1 MVGVG
6 GIVYRYIWRHSS
18 PNFFNLC
25 KCDNDFRIQ
34 DMTNSRTI
42 FFLDWDSLMLNK
54 YHRTCNTVIKNA
66 QIFNSSC
73 SLEKCIYHLYI
84 APTRQEFLHILS
96 HVRIEFT
103 PVQRIHSTPSPPKFC
118 FFICSHSHPINKMT
132 LFTIFHYP
140 GR

>member
-1 MVGVG
+1 
-6 GIVYRYIWRHSS
+6 
-18 PNFFNLC
+18 
-25 KCDNDFRIQ
+25 
-34 DMTNSRTI
+34 
-42 FFLDWDSLMLNK
+42 MLNK

-140 GR
+140 GRQQSAKLNDCQFHLLLVPGRNTNQNTKEGELAISFCYINMLQQFKNHAL